1 MNQSL
6 TFWELLRDNKI
17 EVPVIQ
23 RDYAQGRAEDK
34 IKAIRVKFVSDLKE
48 NVIKSQI
55 HPLHLGFVYGKI
67 EGKDKFQE
75 RERNK
80 RAIENILNAVE
91 GYAHHLEMKIESKI
105 KVVGDQMNDRV
116 NLPTFIPLDGQQRL
130 TTLYLLHWY
139 LNLYTS
145 NNEIEQNLRI
155 LSHFTYKTRKSSMEF
170 CASICVLKNLEE
182 LRITSDS
189 SIAEVIKNEKWFR
202 KVWLKD
208 STVSGMLNMLEEIEL
223 QFQNVEDK
231 TTCFTQLI
239 SKEKLRII
247 FDFLDLNELN
257 QTDELY
263 VKMNA
268 RGKQLTEFEHFKAWL
283 QHYVK
288 TSDHV
293 IKEKDWTTNID
304 KKWLDLF
311 WKNKEKGT
319 FYVDDIIYNAFKQI
333 VLLEYIATEKEPD
346 KKTTVD
352 LRNQVYLPFS
362 FYEEI
367 DFFNAKTLN
376 FLFESLERLSDS
388 NQMAIYS
395 NWLGEIACPPF
406 IGEGIKLSEF
416 FLKTDKPVAQPET
429 VYYYAFLLY
438 LSYSNKPN
446 DEACFK
452 GWMRITRNL
461 IFNTYIQ
468 SPENFIDAIRSL
480 NKLIPHIDSIASD
493 LGSSE
498 LKISFFRST
507 IVTQEATKVELIER
521 SSSEESW
528 KLHILKYE
536 NNLYFNGDIGFLLDF
551 SLTTNE
557 GEENNLPQY
566 SYKEFKYY
574 GDRASI
580 LFEDEI
586 RTHSEVLLKRAILTK
601 GHYLPFVG
609 SNCLFCL
616 PTRESLRV
624 RRDNWQRV
632 LNDSVYNQHLKT
644 LIQDDLKEVNHIE
657 TSLKK
662 VIEDYHLIDWRYYF
676 IKDPQTIS
684 FCSKEGAKGFIRW
697 NNEDEIFLL
706 KTTKAYGRHAE
717 LRSYYFHNR
726 ITNKLEDILPFE
738 NYGYWENRM
747 GQYPFPCIR
756 FYNWKYQKLSYKLE
770 ITYRKEGTYL
780 IQVLTDD
787 GSQKIHENIIVAL
800 KEQNWNITETGFNA
814 STYIQSE
821 TELEEELKTTLT
833 KLSNLP

>member
-55 HPLHLGFVYGKI
+55 HSLHLGFVYGKI

-105 KVVGDQMNDRV
+105 EAVGSQTNDSV

-139 LNLYTS
+139 LNLYTP

-182 LRITSDS
+182 LRTSSDL

-202 KVWLKD
+202 KTWLKD
-208 STVSGMLNMLEEIEL
+208 STVSGMLNMLEEIEA
-223 QFQNVEDK
+223 QFKIEDK
-231 TTCFTQLI
+231 NNLFEQLI
-239 SKEKLRII
+239 DNKKPRII

-288 TSDHV
+288 ISNYL
-293 IKEKDWTTNID
+293 IEEKDWTTKID

-352 LRNQVYLPFS
+352 LRDQDYLPFS

-376 FLFESLERLSDS
+376 FLFNSLERLSDI
-388 NQMAIYS
+388 NQITIYN
-395 NWLGEIACPPF
+395 NWLTEIACPPF
-406 IGEGIKLSEF
+406 VGEKVKLSEF
-416 FLKTDKPVAQPET
+416 FLTTNQSVDRPET

-438 LSYSNKPN
+438 LNYSSKPN
-446 DEACFK
+446 DKDCFK
-452 GWMRITRNL
+452 SWMRITRNL

-468 SPENFIDAIRSL
+468 SPENFIDAIKSL
-480 NKLIPHIDSIASD
+480 TNLVPYIDSIASD
-493 LGSSE
+493 LGASE
-498 LKISFFRST
+498 LKISFFRPT

-521 SSSEESW
+521 SSSGADW
-528 KLHILKYE
+528 KKYIHKYE
-536 NNLYFNGDIGFLLDF
+536 NHLYFNGDIGFLLNF

-557 GEENNLPQY
+557 GEENNLAQY

-580 LFEDEI
+580 LFEEEI
-586 RTHSEVLLKRAILTK
+586 RTHTEVLLQRAILAK
-601 GHYLPFVG
+601 GDYLPLVG
-609 SNCLFCL
+609 SNYLFCL
-616 PTRESLRV
+616 PNKGSLRA

-632 LNDSVYNQHLKT
+632 LNDSEHNQYLKA
-644 LIQDDLKEVNHIE
+644 LIQDDLKEVNDVE
-657 TSLKK
+657 SSLEK
-662 VIEDYHLIDWRYYF
+662 VIEKYSLKDWRYYF
-676 IKDPQTIS
+676 IKEPQTIS
-684 FCSKEGAKGFIRW
+684 FCSNDAKGFIRW
-697 NNEDEIFLL
+697 NGEDEVFLL
-706 KTTKAYGRHAE
+706 KTTRAYGRHAE
-717 LRSYYFHNR
+717 LRSYYFHNK
-726 ITNKLEDILPFE
+726 ITSKLEDILPFE
-738 NYGYWENRM
+738 DYKYWVNRM

-756 FYNWKYQKLSYKLE
+756 FYNWKYQELSYKLE

-787 GSQKIHENIIVAL
+787 GSQKIHENIIIAL
-800 KEQNWNITETGFNA
+800 KEQNWNITETGFNV
-814 STYIQSE
+814 STCIQSE